1 MTNQI
6 PIVDYLVLGNPPH
19 LRAHG
24 CDACDALYLDRR
36 NACARCSGRDF
47 SSRTLSNSG
56 RVRAFTVVH
65 RAAPSIPT
73 PYTSVVVDL
82 DGGGAVKA
90 NLLDTTEPAEI
101 TPDLRVELTTFVMGT
116 DDDGTEAVG
125 FGYCRQRGQS

>member
-6 PIVDYLVLGNPPH
+6 PIVDYLVLGDSPH

-24 CDACDALYLDRR
+24 CDACDALYFDRR
-36 NACARCSGRDF
+36 NACARCSGRAF
-47 SSRTLSNSG
+47 TSRELSNSG
-56 RVRAFTVVH
+56 QVRAFTVVH

-82 DGGGAVKA
+82 DGGGSVKA
-90 NLLDTTEPAEI
+90 NLLDTTDPAEI
-101 TPDLRVELTTFVMGT
+101 TPDLRVALTTFVVGT

-125 FGYCRQRGQS
+125 FGYRRRAETS

>member
-6 PIVDYLVLGNPPH
+6 PIVDYLVLGDPPH

-24 CDACDALYLDRR
+24 CDACAALYLDRR
-36 NACARCSGRDF
+36 NACARCSGRAF
-47 SSRTLSNSG
+47 SPRTLSNTG
-56 RVRAFTVVH
+56 RIRAFTVVH

-82 DGGGAVKA
+82 DGGGTVKA

-101 TPDLRVELTTFVMGT
+101 TADPRVELTTFVVGT

-125 FGYCRQRGQS
+125 FGYHRQGAQA